1 MAKRICELCQQNP
14 SADLRFGVS
23 LCKDCIDGYNK
34 AFSGD
39 PAAISYFSDPQ
50 NFPYASD
57 SARLNII
64 QTVSSVKPRT
74 PIAPN
79 PNTPSATNSFVKPV
93 KTPSA
98 PVAYKQPAN
107 TGGLLDGLYEN
118 IGKKIKDWAKWI
130 FVLEAIAAVI
140 SGLALLFDGG
150 DGWLIGLLLILAGPL
165 VALVS
170 TWLLYGFGELI
181 VKTSANERNTQDI
194 LNLMKQNNK
203 ND

>member
-23 LCKDCIDGYNK
+23 LCKDCIDRYNK

-39 PAAISYFSDPQ
+39 PAAVSYFSDPQ

-57 SARLNII
+57 AARLNIV

-79 PNTPSATNSFVKPV
+79 SNTPSATNSFVKPV

-98 PVAYKQPAN
+98 PVAYRQPVN
-107 TGGLLDGLYEN
+107 THGLLDGLYEN
-118 IGKKIKDWAKWI
+118 IGEKIKSWAKWI
-130 FVLEAIAAVI
+130 FVLESVAAVI
-140 SGLALLFDGG
+140 TGLVFLFEDL
-150 DGWLIGLLLILAGPL
+150 DSLLIGLLIILAGPL

-170 TWLLYGFGELI
+170 TWLLYGFGELL
-181 VKTSANERNTQDI
+181 VKTSANERNTRDI